1 MNRSGILD
9 ALASLLASV
18 GIELPPWG
26 MPVAALTVAAVLLP
40 FVLRNMKTSKARKLL
55 KRASILDG
63 PRRQEAEAEA
73 LTLVHDSGPGLV
85 AVADEALRR
94 GRQAVA
100 RRAVERLAE
109 LGGQD
114 KELRRLRQ
122 EMAPKM
128 PASVTEMVLVVERFL
143 DAGLVDEAR
152 VRLGRAERRWP
163 RAPEWDALRGR
174 LSQTA
179 PRVMEAA
186 SGDAVGAEG
195 PVVED
200 AR

>member
-26 MPVAALTVAAVLLP
+26 MPVVALAVAAALMP

-55 KRASILDG
+55 KQASILDG
-63 PRRQEAEAEA
+63 HHRQSTEADA
-73 LTLVHDSGPGLV
+73 LALVHDSGPGLV

-94 GRQAVA
+94 GRHVVASQAIH
-100 RRAVERLAE
+100 RLAE
-109 LGGQD
+109 LGVEE
-114 KELRRLRQ
+114 KELRRLRL

-152 VRLGRAERRWP
+152 VRLERAERRWP
-163 RAPEWDALRGR
+163 RASEWSQLRVR
-174 LSQTA
+174 LEQA
-179 PRVMEAA
+179 VPRVMEA
-186 SGDAVGAEG
+186 SDMDAERADGPAAEG
-195 PVVED
+195 
-200 AR
+200 AG